1 MAPRARGTEPG
12 GRVPPAPDSTWY
24 TAQELDSYPR
34 ASTPIK
40 IGPAARTATG
50 GRLER
55 LLLWLR
61 IDEYGAVVDVSAGEP
76 GIPARWVDLARA
88 GLATVQF
95 TPARKDDRAVKSR
108 LLLSVNFAAA
118 GDP

>member
-1 MAPRARGTEPG
+1 M
-12 GRVPPAPDSTWY
+12 PPAPDSTWY

-34 ASTPIK
+34 AGTPIM

-50 GRLER
+50 GKLEH

-88 GLATVQF
+88 GLATIQF
-95 TPARKDDRAVKSR
+95 TPARKDDRAVRSR
-108 LLLSVNFAAA
+108 LLLRVSFADA
-118 GDP
+118 GEP